1 MIRAVAGYAYAAG
14 IFLALTI
21 AVHAMGVAGM
31 QRRSITMTEDG
42 PVWMSQAQQSETGKM
57 FRGKGVVTAIEP
69 NGSLTINHEPIAGLM
84 PAMEMTFS
92 VNPRALTTGVRPG
105 DKIEFSVEGSNI
117 HHPRGEG
124 RRAHTVIVGATASS
138 RPRDIRLN
146 A

>member
-14 IFLALTI
+14 ILLALTI

-42 PVWMSQAQQSETGKM
+42 PVWMSQAQQSETGKT
-57 FRGKGVVTAIEP
+57 FRGTGVVTAIEP

-105 DKIEFSVEGSNI
+105 DKIEFSVEGTTYI
-117 HHPRGEG
+117 L
-124 RRAHTVIVGATASS
+124 RAVKVVGH
-138 RPRDIRLN
+138 IQ
-146 A
+146 